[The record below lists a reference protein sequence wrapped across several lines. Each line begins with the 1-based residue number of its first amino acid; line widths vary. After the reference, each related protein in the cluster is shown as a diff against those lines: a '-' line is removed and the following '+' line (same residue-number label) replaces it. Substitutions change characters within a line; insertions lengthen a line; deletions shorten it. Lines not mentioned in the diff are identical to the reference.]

1 MSAQQSY
8 RGRFAPS
15 PTGALHFG
23 SLIAAMGSYLQA
35 KHHKGE
41 WLIRIDDIDPPR
53 EQAGTSKQILNTLE
67 QFGFEWDGQVLYQS
81 HNLKRYQ
88 AAVNDLKKQY
98 QAYPCSCSRKQII
111 KKTQQTTGNVIYPGF
126 CRNGPLEDSS
136 ECSIRLRTNNE
147 AVIFH
152 DVIQGQQTTNLEKDI
167 GDFILQRRDRYF
179 SYQLAS
185 GIDDAEQ
192 GITEVVRGADLLGC
206 TPCQLHVQHMLNL
219 SSPDYCHLPIVV
231 NAAGQ
236 KLSKQTYAEP
246 INAKEAVLL
255 LYKTLKFL
263 GQMPPIN
270 LIKGSQEDIWHWA
283 ITHWRLN
290 LVPAK
295 LQQTID

>member
-1 MSAQQSY
+1 
-8 RGRFAPS
+8 
-15 PTGALHFG
+15 
-23 SLIAAMGSYLQA
+23 
-35 KHHKGE
+35 
-41 WLIRIDDIDPPR
+41 
-53 EQAGTSKQILNTLE
+53 
-67 QFGFEWDGQVLYQS
+67 
-81 HNLKRYQ
+81 
-88 AAVNDLKKQY
+88 
-98 QAYPCSCSRKQII
+98 
-111 KKTQQTTGNVIYPGF
+111 
-126 CRNGPLEDSS
+126 
-136 ECSIRLRTNNE
+136 
-147 AVIFH
+147 
-152 DVIQGQQTTNLEKDI
+152 
-167 GDFILQRRDRYF
+167 
-179 SYQLAS
+179 
-185 GIDDAEQ
+185 
-192 GITEVVRGADLLGC
+192 
-206 TPCQLHVQHMLNL
+206 MLNL